1 VTEQDGFADTP
12 GREATPE
19 EEARVQAL
27 LAGLRADD
35 VPMPDHVWSRLSAVI
50 AEEHVAATA
59 RQVFG
64 APTALGGSEEAD
76 QAAVAAD
83 PLASVTVLP
92 TPEQRAR
99 RGAPRWL
106 LPAAAAAVVVLLA
119 GGIVKGLGTGGSSSG
134 GGSVTAAQASAA
146 PSPTA
151 SAETHSNTAYTRE
164 NLSGQ
169 VGSLVAGRY
178 VASPAVPGNAGG
190 KESSDTA
197 GNGTT
202 ASASASTTENAPV
215 ASTGQPSPSADR
227 SAGSPAI
234 ASGTPPLL
242 AGASLDACLAQL
254 TGGSTT
260 AAVAVDR
267 GTFEGKPAD
276 IVVVPTENDPTSLDV
291 WVLAPGCTAANADVL
306 NFSRIARP

>member
-27 LAGLRADD
+27 LASLRDDD

-59 RQVFG
+59 RQISG
-64 APTALGGSEEAD
+64 TPTAPGGSDDAEP
-76 QAAVAAD
+76 AAAAAD
-83 PLASVTVLP
+83 ALASVTVLP

-119 GGIVKGLGTGGSSSG
+119 GGLIKGLGTGGSSSG

-146 PSPTA
+146 PSHTA
-151 SAETHSNTAYTRE
+151 SAESRSNFAYTQK
-164 NLSGQ
+164 NLTGQ
-169 VGSLVAGRY
+169 ISRLVSSQAPFDP
-178 VASPAVPGNAGG
+178 AAVPGSAGG
-190 KESSDTA
+190 KATDSSGSGA
-197 GNGTT
+197 T
-202 ASASASTTENAPV
+202 ASTSASTTENGPL
-215 ASTGQPSPSADR
+215 ASTDQPAPTSDGSIGSPS
-227 SAGSPAI
+227 I
-234 ASGTPPLL
+234 ATGTPPLL

-254 TGGSTT
+254 TGGSSTT
-260 AAVAVDR
+260 AVAVDR

-276 IVVVPTENDPTSLDV
+276 IVVVPTENDPNSLDV